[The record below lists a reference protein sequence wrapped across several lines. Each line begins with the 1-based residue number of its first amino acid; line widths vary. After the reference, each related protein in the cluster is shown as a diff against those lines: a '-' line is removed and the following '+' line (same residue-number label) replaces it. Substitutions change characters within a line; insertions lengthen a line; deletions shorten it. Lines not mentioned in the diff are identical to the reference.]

1 MNNLNSLNNTLITI
15 TEKMAL
21 IVLTVSQ
28 WSGRKKL
35 RADDLELT
43 DSEVPSEELV
53 SLGSKR
59 ICNPDALR
67 VFGTLKGQADRAC
80 LKVGTR
86 FLGGY
91 LIPNDQIAALS
102 GELDLL
108 KTEYEVETQHFL
120 TGYDREIEDW
130 ILRHPEWERQL
141 RTAVDPAAKIGTK
154 FSFRYRPLIIQPAE
168 GQHDTLV
175 EDVADIATSVFHE
188 IAQIAIPLEKSLI
201 GKEAMSQHA
210 LRTFRRIQQKLDI
223 LSFVDPRIGPILD
236 QVERFLRHVPP
247 SGPVTGSMFQEGFG
261 LWMLLCDEDRMAR
274 HGAGMLNP
282 VVEAEVDADAE
293 VVAETE
299 VESDV
304 ETTTEV
310 DAVVEAE
317 VEAEVRAEV
326 EAEADIATH
335 LDISLDAS
343 DLFDDFDADAVDET
357 EVTPFLGVFEEADA
371 MLELEAE
378 VAEAEVAEAET
389 KTIQDFGW
397 F

>member
-1 MNNLNSLNNTLITI
+1 MKNICLNDTLITI
-15 TEKMAL
+15 AEKMAL

-91 LIPNDQIAALS
+91 LIPNDQLAALS

-175 EDVADIATSVFHE
+175 EDVADIATTVFHE

-210 LRTFRRIQQKLDI
+210 LRTFRRVQQKLDI

-236 QVERFLRHVPP
+236 QVERFLRQVPP

-282 VVEAEVDADAE
+282 VVEAEVDAEVDADAE
-293 VVAETE
+293 VEAETE

-304 ETTTEV
+304 ETMT
-310 DAVVEAE
+310 
-317 VEAEVRAEV
+317 EV

-335 LDISLDAS
+335 LDVSLDAS
-343 DLFDDFDADAVDET
+343 DLFDDFDDFDVE
-357 EVTPFLGVFEEADA
+357 TPFLGVFEEARLND
-371 MLELEAE
+371 
-378 VAEAEVAEAET
+378 AEAEVAEAET

>member
-1 MNNLNSLNNTLITI
+1 MKNLNDTIITITI
-15 TEKMAL
+15 TEQMAL

-43 DSEVPSEELV
+43 ESEVPSEELV

-67 VFGTLKGQADRAC
+67 VFSTLKGQADRAC

-91 LIPNDQIAALS
+91 LIPNDQIGALS
-102 GELDLL
+102 AELDLL

-168 GQHDTLV
+168 GQHEALV
-175 EDVADIATSVFHE
+175 EDVAEIATSVFHE
-188 IAQIAIPLEKSLI
+188 IAQIAVTLEKSLI
-201 GKEAMSQHA
+201 GKDAMSQHA
-210 LRTFRRIQQKLDI
+210 LRTFRRVQQKLDI

-236 QVERFLRHVPP
+236 QVERFLRHVPA
-247 SGPVTGSMFQEGFG
+247 SGPIKGALFQEGFG

-274 HGAGMLNP
+274 HGAGMLNHE
-282 VVEAEVDADAE
+282 VEAEVDAEVDADAE
-293 VVAETE
+293 VEAEVEAETE

-304 ETTTEV
+304 ETMTEV
-310 DAVVEAE
+310 DAVVE
-317 VEAEVRAEV
+317 VEAEV

-335 LDISLDAS
+335 LDVSLDAS
-343 DLFDDFDADAVDET
+343 DLFDDFDDFDVE
-357 EVTPFLGVFEEADA
+357 TPFLGVFEEARLND
-371 MLELEAE
+371 
-378 VAEAEVAEAET
+378 AEAEVAEAET

>member
-1 MNNLNSLNNTLITI
+1 M
-15 TEKMAL
+15 
-21 IVLTVSQ
+21 
-28 WSGRKKL
+28 
-35 RADDLELT
+35 
-43 DSEVPSEELV
+43 
-53 SLGSKR
+53 
-59 ICNPDALR
+59 
-67 VFGTLKGQADRAC
+67 
-80 LKVGTR
+80 
-86 FLGGY
+86 
-91 LIPNDQIAALS
+91 
-102 GELDLL
+102 
-108 KTEYEVETQHFL
+108 

-168 GQHDTLV
+168 GQHETLV

-210 LRTFRRIQQKLDI
+210 LRTFRRVQQKLDI

-236 QVERFLRHVPP
+236 QVERFLRHVP
-247 SGPVTGSMFQEGFG
+247 SRGPITGSVFQEGFG
-261 LWMLLCDEDRMAR
+261 VWMLLCDEDRMAR

-282 VVEAEVDADAE
+282 VVEAEVDAEVDADAE
-293 VVAETE
+293 VEAETE

-310 DAVVEAE
+310 DVVVDAE
-317 VEAEVRAEV
+317 AEV

-335 LDISLDAS
+335 LDVSLDAS
-343 DLFDDFDADAVDET
+343 DLFDDFDDFDDFDVE
-357 EVTPFLGVFEEADA
+357 TPFLGVFEEARLNDA
-371 MLELEAE
+371 EAEAE
-378 VAEAEVAEAET
+378 VAEVAEAET

>member
-1 MNNLNSLNNTLITI
+1 MNDTLITI
-15 TEKMAL
+15 AEKMAL

-91 LIPNDQIAALS
+91 LIPNDQLAALS

-175 EDVADIATSVFHE
+175 EDVADIATTVFHE

-210 LRTFRRIQQKLDI
+210 LRTFRRVQQKLDI

-236 QVERFLRHVPP
+236 QVERFLRQVPP

-282 VVEAEVDADAE
+282 VVEAEVDAEVDADAE
-293 VVAETE
+293 VEAETE

-304 ETTTEV
+304 ETMT
-310 DAVVEAE
+310 
-317 VEAEVRAEV
+317 EV

-335 LDISLDAS
+335 LDVSLDAS
-343 DLFDDFDADAVDET
+343 DLFDDFDDFDVE
-357 EVTPFLGVFEEADA
+357 TPFLGVFEEARLND
-371 MLELEAE
+371 
-378 VAEAEVAEAET
+378 AEAEVAEAET

>member
-1 MNNLNSLNNTLITI
+1 MKNICLNDTLITI
-15 TEKMAL
+15 AEKMAL

-91 LIPNDQIAALS
+91 LIPNDQLAALS

-168 GQHDTLV
+168 GQHEALV
-175 EDVADIATSVFHE
+175 EDVAEIATSVFHE
-188 IAQIAIPLEKSLI
+188 IAQIAVTLEKSLI
-201 GKEAMSQHA
+201 GKDAMSQHA
-210 LRTFRRIQQKLDI
+210 LRTFRRVQQKLDI

-236 QVERFLRHVPP
+236 QVERFLRQVPP

-282 VVEAEVDADAE
+282 VVEAEVDAEVDADAE
-293 VVAETE
+293 VEAETE

-304 ETTTEV
+304 ETMT
-310 DAVVEAE
+310 
-317 VEAEVRAEV
+317 EV

-335 LDISLDAS
+335 LDVSLDAS
-343 DLFDDFDADAVDET
+343 DLFDDFDDFDVE
-357 EVTPFLGVFEEADA
+357 TPFLGVFEEARLNDA
-371 MLELEAE
+371 EAE